1 MRLWNILRLR
11 LRSLLARETLDNDL
25 DEELRYHLARQ
36 SEEDIASGMH
46 PDEARQRALRALG
59 GVQQRTEECRDTR
72 GLNLVDNFAQDL
84 RFAARQLLKSPGF
97 TATAVLM
104 IGLGMGASVAILGFV
119 DAALVKPLPYAN
131 PERLLNV
138 TERTNQIPRANLSY
152 LDYLDW
158 KRQTTT
164 LSSFAVHNGRGYML
178 RTPSG
183 TELAAGVRV
192 SDAFFRT
199 LGVVPVLGRDFYAGE
214 DLTSAAPAVIL
225 SNVTW
230 QKRFGARADVVG
242 QSVSLSG
249 TPHAIVGVLP
259 PGFQFAPRGDVE
271 FWTTLRASGGCEER
285 RSCHNLGGIGRL
297 ADGATLESARA
308 EMTTIAKQLE
318 TQYPDSNRDQGA
330 AVEQLSDIIV
340 GDIRPVLLLLLSG
353 AGLLLLIGCV
363 NVASLV
369 LVRSESRGRE
379 LAVRSALGAS
389 KGRLVRQFI
398 TEGIVLVCAGSV
410 VGVAL
415 SQWLMQVLIGLV
427 PAQMMASM
435 PFLAGVGLNARVVI
449 CAATIALLATL
460 LCSLPPSL
468 RIARSSTRSRMAEGE
483 RGSSGNTWHRLGF
496 KLVVVE
502 LATAVVLLAGAGL
515 LGKSL
520 YRLLNVDLG
529 FQPDRLATIGVAI
542 PRGAYENTEQLITVA
557 NRILERVVA
566 LPGVESAGMA
576 SVLPVSFNGNT
587 DWIRFV
593 GRPYNGEH
601 NEVNQRDVSAGY
613 LQTVGARLVRGRY
626 FADADD
632 ATKPRVVVINQA
644 LADRYYPGQD
654 PIGQKFGD
662 TSLTPASLKE
672 IVGIVADI
680 REGQLDSEIWPAV
693 YYPFNQSPDSTYAL
707 VVRTT
712 QPPSAIVGTL
722 STAIAQLDP
731 SIGTIRGAT
740 MNDRITDSPVAYV
753 RRSSAWLLGGFAA
766 LALLLG
772 IVGLY
777 GVIAY
782 TVSQRRR
789 EIGVRL
795 ALGAT
800 KGSVYQLVLR
810 EAGRLTAIGIAIG
823 LACSIGGAMLTRN
836 LLFGTAPWDVP
847 TLVAVAL
854 VLGLAALVASYIP
867 ARRAAAV
874 DPSEALRAE

>member
-1 MRLWNILRLR
+1 M
-11 LRSLLARETLDNDL
+11 
-25 DEELRYHLARQ
+25 
-36 SEEDIASGMH
+36 
-46 PDEARQRALRALG
+46 
-59 GVQQRTEECRDTR
+59 
-72 GLNLVDNFAQDL
+72 
-84 RFAARQLLKSPGF
+84 
-97 TATAVLM
+97 
-104 IGLGMGASVAILGFV
+104 
-119 DAALVKPLPYAN
+119 
-131 PERLLNV
+131 
-138 TERTNQIPRANLSY
+138 
-152 LDYLDW
+152 
-158 KRQTTT
+158 
-164 LSSFAVHNGRGYML
+164 
-178 RTPSG
+178 
-183 TELAAGVRV
+183 
-192 SDAFFRT
+192 
-199 LGVVPVLGRDFYAGE
+199 
-214 DLTSAAPAVIL
+214 
-225 SNVTW
+225 
-230 QKRFGARADVVG
+230 
-242 QSVSLSG
+242 
-249 TPHAIVGVLP
+249 
-259 PGFQFAPRGDVE
+259 E
-271 FWTTLRASGGCEER
+271 FWTTLRASGGCDER
-285 RSCHNLGGIGRL
+285 RSCHNLSGIGRL

-330 AVEQLSDIIV
+330 AVEPLSDVIV
-340 GDIRPVLLLLLSG
+340 GDIRPVLLVLLAG

-398 TEGIVLVCAGSV
+398 TEGIVLVAAGSV

-415 SQWLMQVLIGLV
+415 SQWLMQGLIGLV

-435 PFLAGVGLNARVVI
+435 PFLAGAGLNARVVI
-449 CAATIALLATL
+449 CAAAIALLATL

-529 FQPDRLATIGVAI
+529 FQPDRLATIGVAV
-542 PRGAYENTEQLITVA
+542 PRAAYENTEQLLAVA

-601 NEVNQRDVSAGY
+601 NEVNQRDVSAAY

-626 FADADD
+626 FTDAEDT
-632 ATKPRVVVINQA
+632 TKPRVVIINQA

-722 STAIAQLDP
+722 ATAIAQLDP

-753 RRSSAWLLGGFAA
+753 RQ
-766 LALLLG
+766 
-772 IVGLY
+772 IVG
-777 GVIAY
+777 
-782 TVSQRRR
+782 
-789 EIGVRL
+789 
-795 ALGAT
+795 
-800 KGSVYQLVLR
+800 
-810 EAGRLTAIGIAIG
+810 
-823 LACSIGGAMLTRN
+823 
-836 LLFGTAPWDVP
+836 
-847 TLVAVAL
+847 VAAWR
-854 VLGLAALVASYIP
+854 I
-867 ARRAAAV
+867 RRARTA
-874 DPSEALRAE
+874 SRHRRALRRHRLYSESAAA